1 MIDRNLIAIYR
12 NATKEESREWLKTHM
27 PVSKLNNYETA
38 GFDERGRYRWRLA
51 LHPEDQRVLFYRI
64 DSLLNL
70 SQPSGQTEV
79 DMVALLRY
87 TYSVRHHLTCYHIY
101 LDAVA
106 QELLR
111 RGKDVEK
118 ILQGL
123 PFYSIDRYP

>member
-1 MIDRNLIAIYR
+1 MGTNDMND
-12 NATKEESREWLKTHM
+12 SQQHLKSLFLQIWQW
-27 PVSKLNNYETA
+27 VELENYQE
-38 GFDERGRYRWRLA
+38 
-51 LHPEDQRVLFYRI
+51 I

-70 SQPSGQTEV
+70 SQPPSQTEV

-87 TYSVRHHLTCYHIY
+87 TYSVRHHLTGYHIY